1 MVTKTKLGL
10 VCAALMMILGTQGVD
25 AQLLKSDVAAKPN
38 ASSIAALN
46 PKGQPNASASITE
59 EKAIARDLGTPMN
72 RAPRRA
78 VEDSR
83 LTASAVHPKAWYT
96 AKTYTWTDADGVSH
110 TSSLTDEATDP
121 YQIYSFISEI
131 FSNGDIPG
139 IQFSGMGLED
149 MHYRWP
155 YDRNYDTNGNYGNY
169 WLGWG
174 ELGESLFVDD
184 PVENG
189 YTVCLVKVKD
199 ELPGAASAFFSD
211 TATINYLGQC
221 IDGVDLLTDGLRV
234 DEGGDQA
241 GTVFS
246 YTGELNRFFFISK
259 GKNYATYTTPGYE
272 MLDSLRFTNTS
283 STSFNLSSPW
293 SGTINRNR
301 QGSNGNYSYYYY
313 IASGSSIKYTVRS
326 GVNNATLR
334 LFYVALED
342 GYVKITAHGSSQIQ
356 KITENKYNGILLPG
370 TFNAGDVITIQG
382 CTQSGGNA
390 RSPYM
395 PYWSAYNANG
405 IEIERES
412 ETIYNLYP
420 SIVTYDDPEEE
431 DFFLSYAPFYDMF
444 EEFSPTS
451 QTSGSE
457 ITDFYPTLMQ
467 GDKYFVQHDCSSVIA
482 LRHFF
487 SMSGNTGTEQKSL
500 SNLLFYIPD
509 NRARVED
516 DRDYNSV
523 DINLRPQVGLYTIEL
538 EASIA
543 PDDADKEHTFDVTV
557 DWTSSLD
564 KLTSCDVPQTYEL
577 HAYWTDPVTGEEKDS
592 VIYTGENTSF
602 TYEVPQYMAS
612 YTIDYKVKGTPTNA
626 SNPDEFYAWSNVDDV
641 IVPGYDDFFMLDR
654 DHYESDFV
662 VTSETNFYRNFL
674 YPRNKDVGGFTPLA
688 IENGMKHFI
697 LYRQSTDEGGEPVP
711 AADLYFET
719 ANGKVYYKI
728 EYRDEYQHPIN
739 SNNN

>member
-10 VCAALMMILGTQGVD
+10 LSAALMMILGTQGVD
-25 AQLLKSDVAAKPN
+25 AQLLRSDVMAKPN
-38 ASSIAALN
+38 ASRTAVLDT
-46 PKGQPNASASITE
+46 KGLPNTSASITE
-59 EKAIARDLGTPMN
+59 GKATARNLSAPMN

-155 YDRNYDTNGNYGNY
+155 YRKHYGTDGTYNYT
-169 WLGWG
+169 LGWG
-174 ELGESLFVDD
+174 KVGESLFVND

-199 ELPGAASAFFSD
+199 ELPSASAYFNNQQQTTD
-211 TATINYLGQC
+211 YLGQC

-259 GKNYATYTTPGYE
+259 GKNYTTYTTPGYSI
-272 MLDSLRFTNTS
+272 MDSVYFTNTS
-283 STSFNLSSPW
+283 SSYFSLSSPW
-293 SGTINRNR
+293 SGRIDRYR
-301 QGSNGNYSYYYY
+301 QSSGGKYTYYYY
-313 IASGSSIKYTVRS
+313 IASSRSVTYTVRS
-326 GVNNATLR
+326 GVSNEQLR
-334 LFYVALED
+334 LQYVAASD
-342 GYVKITAHGSSQIQ
+342 GYIKVTTKNGSQIYT
-356 KITENKYNGILLPG
+356 IDGGYYNTCPLSG
-370 TFNAGDVITIQG
+370 TFSTGDVITIQG
-382 CTQSGGNA
+382 CTSSGGNSN
-390 RSPYM
+390 SPYM
-395 PYWSAYNANG
+395 FYYTTANG
-405 IEIERES
+405 MEIERVDKNVN
-412 ETIYNLYP
+412 NLYP
-420 SIVTYDDPEEE
+420 SIMTYDDEDEE
-431 DFFLSYAPFYDMF
+431 DFLLSYAPFYDMF

-451 QTSGSE
+451 QASGSE

-467 GDKYFVQHDCSSVIA
+467 GEKYHVQHDCSSVIA

-487 SMSGNTGTEQKSL
+487 SMSGNDGTEKKSL

-516 DRDYNSV
+516 GRDYNSV
-523 DINLRPQVGLYTIEL
+523 DINLRPQVALYVVEL

-543 PDDADKEHTFDVTV
+543 PDDEEKEHTFDVTV
-557 DWTSSLD
+557 DWESSLD
-564 KLTSCDVPQTYEL
+564 NLTNCDVPETYEL

-592 VIYTGENTSF
+592 VIYTGPNTSY

-612 YTIDYKVKGTPTNA
+612 YTIDYKVKATPTNA

-662 VTSETNFYRNFL
+662 ITSETNFYRNFL
-674 YPRNKDVGGFTPLA
+674 FPKNKDIGGYTPYA
-688 IENGMKHFI
+688 IKEGMNHFV
-697 LYRQSTDEGGEPVP
+697 LYRQSTDDGDEPVP
-711 AADLYFET
+711 VADLYFQT
-719 ANGKVYYKI
+719 QNGKVYYKI
-728 EYRDEYQHPIN
+728 EYREGTQHPIN
-739 SNNN
+739 NTNN